1 VLLLSLL
8 AACGAGGAQDSTPA
22 TAPSTGTAAVA
33 AVPGRTPVAADDVTA
48 RIAAVEFTRQC
59 AVVTQSFA
67 DESGFTTDLDDRLA
81 AAGLT
86 HAQWKDWHDALAVSP
101 ELTTQW
107 SKVAATGCAGEAGQ

>member
-1 VLLLSLL
+1 
-8 AACGAGGAQDSTPA
+8 
-22 TAPSTGTAAVA
+22 
-33 AVPGRTPVAADDVTA
+33 
-48 RIAAVEFTRQC
+48 VEFTRQC

-67 DESGFTTDLDDRLA
+67 DESGFTKDLDDRLA

>member
-1 VLLLSLL
+1 MLLLSLL
-8 AACGAGGAQDSTPA
+8 GACGTGGAQDTPA
-22 TAPSTGTAAVA
+22 AAPSTGTVAVA
-33 AVPGRTPVAADDVTA
+33 AIPGMTPVAADDVTA

-101 ELTTQW
+101 ELITQW
-107 SKVAATGCAGEAGQ
+107 SQVAATGCAGEAGQ